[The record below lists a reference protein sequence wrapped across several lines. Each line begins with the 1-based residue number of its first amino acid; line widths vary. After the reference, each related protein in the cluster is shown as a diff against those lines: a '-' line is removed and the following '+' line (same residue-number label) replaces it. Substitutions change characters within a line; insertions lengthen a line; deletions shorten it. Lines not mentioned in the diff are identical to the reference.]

1 MRNVLPE
8 RVPPWPGHAVS
19 NDNVIKLIQP
29 GIFTD
34 HLTEILRNGACPLAQ
49 AVEAEV
55 AEFLTKHADL
65 KTGDGHRRD
74 VRHGR
79 LPEAR
84 S

>member
-1 MRNVLPE
+1 
-8 RVPPWPGHAVS
+8 
-19 NDNVIKLIQP
+19 
-29 GIFTD
+29 
-34 HLTEILRNGACPLAQ
+34 
-49 AVEAEV
+49 
-55 AEFLTKHADL
+55 LTKHADL